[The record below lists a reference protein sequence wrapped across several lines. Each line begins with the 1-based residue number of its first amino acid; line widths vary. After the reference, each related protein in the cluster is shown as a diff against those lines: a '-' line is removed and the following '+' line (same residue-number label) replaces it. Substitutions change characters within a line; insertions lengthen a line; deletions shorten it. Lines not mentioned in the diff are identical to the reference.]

1 MRSYDLDPAHY
12 YTLPGYTW
20 DAMLKYTRVR
30 FELLTDVDM
39 LLFVERGVRGGLSQC
54 SHRYARANNKYL
66 ASHDPLQASTYL
78 MYYDVNNLYGWAMC
92 ESLPYARF
100 QWVDDANAESL
111 DVMAVTADSDIGY
124 ILEVDL
130 AYPRELHD
138 VHADLPFC
146 PLRAPPPGKVTEK
159 LLATLHDKSRYVIH
173 YRNLQQCVRH
183 GLRILKIHRVL
194 RFAQSPWLR
203 GYIELNTMF
212 RTRANNEF
220 ERNMYK
226 LMNNAVYG
234 KTMKNVREHV
244 DVRLVTRWDG
254 RYGAEALI
262 ARPNFHSRSIFSENL
277 MAVELRK
284 LEVMLNKPIYVGMSI
299 LEIAKTRLYEFHYEY
314 MVPLYRGV
322 CNIMYTD
329 TDSLIY
335 FVLCDDIYEDM
346 KRSIERFDTSDY
358 AENNAYGM
366 PRANKSVPGLM
377 KDENR
382 GAIMVE
388 FVGLRAK
395 MYATRVLGQ
404 SDTKKVKGIKRNVVE
419 RTITFDDFTRTLRD
433 MTEQSRSQF
442 CVRSRL
448 HEVYTVSETKLALS
462 PHDDKRYVVS
472 ESCNTL
478 PWGHY
483 MVPQQ
488 E

>member
-1 MRSYDLDPAHY
+1 
-12 YTLPGYTW
+12 
-20 DAMLKYTRVR
+20 MLKHTGVQ
-30 FELLTDVDM
+30 FELLTDIDM
-39 LLFVERGVRGGLSQC
+39 LLFVERVRGGLSQC
-54 SHRYARANNKYL
+54 SNRYARANNKYL
-66 ASHDPLQASTYL
+66 SSHDPLKPSTYL

-92 ESLPYARF
+92 ESLPYAQF
-100 QWVDDANAESL
+100 QWVSDVESV
-111 DVMAVTADSDIGY
+111 DVMSVTADSDIGY
-124 ILEVDL
+124 IMEVNL

-138 VHADLPFC
+138 AHADLPFC
-146 PLRAPPPGKVTEK
+146 PTRASPPGKVTDK
-159 LLATLHDKSRYVIH
+159 LPATLHDKSRYVIH
-173 YRNLQQCVRH
+173 YRNLQQCVRY
-183 GLRILKIHRVL
+183 GMRILKIHRVL
-194 RFAQSPWLR
+194 HFAQSPWLR

-234 KTMKNVREHV
+234 KTMENVREHV
-244 DVRLVTRWDG
+244 DVRLVTRWEG

-262 ARPNFHSRSIFSENL
+262 SRPNFHSRSIFSEDL

-284 LEVMLNKPIYVGMSI
+284 LEVKLVKPIYVGMAI
-299 LEIAKTRLYEFHYEY
+299 LEISKTRLYDFHYDY

-322 CNIMYTD
+322 CKVMYTD

-335 FVLCDDIYEDM
+335 FVECDDIYEDM

-382 GAIMVE
+382 GAIMIE

-395 MYATRVLGQ
+395 MYAVRVLGM
-404 SDTKKVKGIKRNVVE
+404 SDTKKIKGVKRNVVE
-419 RTITFDDFTRTLRD
+419 RTITFDDFMQCLRD
-433 MTEQSRSQF
+433 ITEQSRSQF

-462 PHDDKRYVVS
+462 PHDDKRYVML
-472 ESCNTL
+472 ESYDTL

-483 MVPQQ
+483 RVP
-488 E
+488 

>member
-20 DAMLKYTRVR
+20 DAMLKYTGVR
-30 FELLTDVDM
+30 FELLTDIDM

-66 ASHDPLQASTYL
+66 PSHDPLEASTYL
-78 MYYDVNNLYGWAMC
+78 MYYDVNNLYGWAMR
-92 ESLPYARF
+92 ESLPYAQF
-100 QWVDDANAESL
+100 QWIDDTNAESL

-130 AYPRELHD
+130 SYPRELHD
-138 VHADLPFC
+138 AHADLPFC
-146 PLRAPPPGKVTEK
+146 PLRAAPPGKVTDK

-183 GLRILKIHRVL
+183 GMRLLKIHRVL

-203 GYIELNTMF
+203 GYIELNTRF
-212 RTRANNEF
+212 RICANNEF
-220 ERNMYK
+220 ERTMYK

-234 KTMKNVREHV
+234 KTMENVREHV
-244 DVRLVTRWDG
+244 DVRLVTCWDG

-262 ARPNFHSRSIFSENL
+262 ARPNFHSRSVFSEDL

-284 LEVMLNKPIYVGMSI
+284 LEVMLNKPIYVGMAI
-299 LEIAKTRLYEFHYEY
+299 LEIAKTRLYAFHYEY
-314 MVPLYRGV
+314 MVPLYRGL
-322 CNIMYTD
+322 CRILYTD

-335 FVLCDDIYEDM
+335 FVACDDIYRDM
-346 KRSIERFDTSDY
+346 KRYIERFDTSDY
-358 AENNAYGM
+358 AENNVFGM

-395 MYATRVLGQ
+395 
-404 SDTKKVKGIKRNVVE
+404 
-419 RTITFDDFTRTLRD
+419 
-433 MTEQSRSQF
+433 
-442 CVRSRL
+442 
-448 HEVYTVSETKLALS
+448 
-462 PHDDKRYVVS
+462 
-472 ESCNTL
+472 
-478 PWGHY
+478 
-483 MVPQQ
+483 
-488 E
+488 